1 MAALHDPA
9 IDRPSDP
16 EASVVDFARFRAA
29 RQAAGEPA
37 ERPVAPPDA
46 TDRVITFPVELA
58 RPPQPRTRPSRSPGA
73 AGFDAQQA
81 CEQLVQRFRVM
92 HEAMIEL
99 IVTCQELETAAARE
113 AEETSELMVNLA
125 MLSMSTERFHDE
137 LTAAV
142 DGAFA

>member
-9 IDRPSDP
+9 IDSASDS
-16 EASVVDFARFRAA
+16 AACVVDFARFRDA
-29 RQAAGEPA
+29 RPAPA
-37 ERPVAPPDA
+37 EAVERPAASPVADTVVA
-46 TDRVITFPVELA
+46 FPVEMVRPPKLRA
-58 RPPQPRTRPSRSPGA
+58 RPAQSAGLP
-73 AGFDAQQA
+73 GFDAQQA

-99 IVTCQELETAAARE
+99 IVTCQDLEANAARDSD
-113 AEETSELMVNLA
+113 ETSDLMVNLA